1 MINLTSIKQ
10 KVERINNSFH
20 PGRTLHHLL
29 TRLSSEDGAETV
41 EWLGLAAVVVVL
53 IGAVALYI
61 SGAGQGII
69 DALRD
74 LINSMIAGF
83 AQGW

>member
-1 MINLTSIKQ
+1 LNLAPIKQ
-10 KVERINNSFH
+10 KVENIH
-20 PGRTLHHLL
+20 PGRTVRHLL
-29 TRLSSEDGAETV
+29 ARLSLEEGAETV

-74 LINSMIAGF
+74 LINSIIAGF